1 MEFLRNWILTVT
13 ACAMII
19 ALADSLMPAGG
30 VRKVG
35 KLTGG
40 LVLMLGIL
48 QPILS
53 TDWEN
58 FDFSFTDMPA
68 MAAETTY
75 EDTAREGELLKSIIE
90 EELGAYVWDKAAS
103 LGASVDVTV
112 TCEIGEDGMPC
123 PGSALVRGHL
133 TPGQRT
139 ALGRI
144 LREDL
149 EIPDASQ
156 TFLEGDGA

>member
-1 MEFLRNWILTVT
+1 MEFLRTWVLTVT
-13 ACAMII
+13 ACAMIV
-19 ALADSLMPAGG
+19 ALADGLMPAGG

-48 QPILS
+48 QPIVTL
-53 TDWEN
+53 DWEN
-58 FDFSFTDMPA
+58 LDLSTLDLPT

-75 EDTAREGELLKSIIE
+75 ENTEKEGELLKSIIE

-103 LGASVDVTV
+103 LGASIEVTV
-112 TCEIGEDGMPC
+112 TCEIGEDGLPC
-123 PGSALVRGHL
+123 PGSAVLRGHL

-139 ALGRI
+139 ALGRV

-149 EIPDASQ
+149 EIPDQCQ
-156 TFLEGDGA
+156 TFLEEGGT